1 MSWRDWMDPYR
12 VVMHPLATEGALA
25 EAMRH
30 EDAGVR
36 AWAAVNPS
44 ATERVQLIAA
54 RDPDVMVPR
63 ALVEHL
69 AWLVRTH
76 RPVAVEVLRVL
87 ASDQDERV
95 RDIADRALYWM
106 RIA

>member
-1 MSWRDWMDPYR
+1 M
-12 VVMHPLATEGALA
+12 
-25 EAMRH
+25 
-30 EDAGVR
+30 VR
-36 AWAAVNPS
+36 
-44 ATERVQLIAA
+44 
-54 RDPDVMVPR
+54 R

-87 ASDQDERV
+87 AEDPDERV
-95 RDIADRALYWM
+95 RDLADRALYWM

>member
-1 MSWRDWMDPYR
+1 MGWREWMAPYR
-12 VVMHPLATEGALA
+12 VVMHPQASEVTLLGA
-25 EAMRH
+25 MSS
-30 EDAGVR
+30 EDARVR
-36 AWAAVNPS
+36 QFAAVNPS
-44 ATERVQLIAA
+44 ATEQVQLLAA
-54 RDPDVMVPR
+54 RDPETMVR
-63 ALVEHL
+63 RGLVEHL

-95 RDIADRALYWM
+95 RDLADRALYWM